1 MPTIISFL
9 HLVSIITL
17 MMESDETRGESISSK
32 SGMVWFGL
40 AVTLC
45 FATFGFLGTFRF
57 TIYVILFIAGF
68 LIVMGYWSVKKS
80 DGILASDD
88 VRLLLYEEQYSGISS
103 VFINI
108 EKAPQGFKYDKRLT
122 GSSAIDELLQEIIQ
136 YFFRDYIHYWYNTI
150 SDDERFLYE
159 LHQTIQKIII
169 NFAGRTK
176 DVAWVP
182 FLTTRVV
189 DAFATHLR
197 IFRITGERLERKK
210 QEDYMNNQ
218 SKDDSKIQRELDL
231 EEMFFIV
238 EAEVEK
244 GLKRGPVCLEDES
257 EMYYLQDVIEVL
269 LYLLLPEEDF
279 RSKGFRYFL
288 REVIAKSV
296 ILPTVNLLCDP
307 DYVNQTISWLLAKE
321 TTFTVDSFLTT
332 IRFSDDIEDIEET
345 KKKVDLDIAKLRSQD
360 SDDCNQFE
368 ISVKKQL
375 SSLMYVRKLCVS
387 TMRRLKS
394 GIADNM
400 MMSLDNEPGVDL
412 LELLS
417 PTQNIPKL
425 SLKEILEDNTSLSY
439 FIEYLGTYN
448 AEHYVFFHLTI
459 EGFRATAIQ
468 QLSILAEETAK
479 AQDKKLANPSSDS
492 FDQLKQA
499 AANIYEE
506 YLSPRASPRIVLD
519 DQLIRKIVKDIKTS
533 EPNGAYFDTAHMAV
547 YKILESPKY
556 YGSFLSSTAYLKCID
571 DLDLL
576 NNKCEEGN
584 PPGSDDDN
592 VSVASS
598 SSIKF
603 LPDEEILSQPWT
615 PDCDLRYSALIGQ
628 AGVIT
633 YEGKSFV
640 NYTVHVCRTTSNGS
654 RNWVVM
660 RRYSDYHD
668 LHMQLREKFPSLLW
682 LTLPAKKTFGNF
694 EEEFIEKRRNL
705 LEDYLQPLLDTNLL
719 AENLGMFELVAGFLE
734 QGDYYK
740 GKSLLSRKMDH
751 IVNPM
756 KTSISNVSRV
766 VRSRADTV
774 TKWTGDLS
782 DSLKVPNKGIEKDL
796 NIGKLSDG
804 LDQGVDENIPL
815 RILLL
820 LMDEVFDLQHR
831 NQWLRRQ
838 IVVILRQIVKATFGD
853 RINRKI
859 VEYVDFAA
867 SAQQVAEYVKHFR
880 DSYWPGGVLA
890 ECLPE
895 RGTDVKRRMR
905 MVTKAKMIGG
915 IPDDLKRFLGMDVV
929 REGVTRVFDVFQHVN
944 LNKRL
949 LYVMAEAFLETTF
962 PDNKFKEIFTKI
974 HSKRT

>member
-1 MPTIISFL
+1 
-9 HLVSIITL
+9 
-17 MMESDETRGESISSK
+17 MESEEILNDGTNGR
-32 SGMVWFGL
+32 SGNVFTSLWFGL
-40 AVTLC
+40 ALSLC
-45 FATFGFLGTFRF
+45 VATFGIFGLLKFL
-57 TIYVILFIAGF
+57 IYVILFIAGF
-68 LIVMGYWSVKKS
+68 LIVLGYWSVKKS
-80 DGILASDD
+80 EEILASDD
-88 VRLLLYEEQYSGISS
+88 VRLLSYEEPYSGISA
-103 VFINI
+103 VFKKI
-108 EKAPQGFKYDKRLT
+108 EQAPQGFKYDKRLT
-122 GSSAIDELLQEIIQ
+122 GSSVIDELLQEIIQ

-159 LHQTIQKIII
+159 LHQTIQKVII
-169 NFAGRTK
+169 NFAGRIK

-182 FLTTRVV
+182 FLTTRLV
-189 DAFATHLR
+189 DVFATHLR
-197 IFRITGERLERKK
+197 IFRITRERLESKTHEFHNNDSDENK
-210 QEDYMNNQ
+210 LQE
-218 SKDDSKIQRELDL
+218 ELDL
-231 EEMFFIV
+231 EEMFFTV

-244 GLKRGPVCLEDES
+244 GLKRAPICLDDQA
-257 EMYYLQDVIEVL
+257 EMYYLQDIIEVL
-269 LYLLLPEEDF
+269 LYLLLPEQDF
-279 RSKGFRYFL
+279 NSKGFRYFL
-288 REVIAKSV
+288 REVIAKSIV
-296 ILPTVNLLCDP
+296 LPSVDMICDP

-332 IRFSDDIEDIEET
+332 IRFSDSIEDIEET
-345 KKKVDLDIAKLRSQD
+345 KKKVDLEIAKLRSQD
-360 SDDCNQFE
+360 SDDSSQLE

-375 SSLMYVRKLCVS
+375 SSLMYVRKLCVT

-400 MMSLDNEPGVDL
+400 VPMDNEPEVDL

-479 AQDKKLANPSSDS
+479 AQNKKLANPSSDS

-519 DQLIRKIVKDIKTS
+519 DQLIRKIVKDIKS
-533 EPNGAYFDTAHMAV
+533 NEPSGAYFDTAHMAV

-571 DLDLL
+571 EMDLL
-576 NNKCEEGN
+576 NKCDDGN
-584 PPGSDDDN
+584 AHGSDDDT
-592 VSVASS
+592 VSIASS
-598 SSIKF
+598 SSYKF
-603 LPDEEILSQPWT
+603 PPDEEVLSQPWT

-633 YEGKSFV
+633 HEGKSYV
-640 NYTVHVCRTTSNGS
+640 NYTIHVCRTTSNGS

-660 RRYSDYHD
+660 RRYSDFHD
-668 LHMQLREKFPSLLW
+668 LHMQLREKFPSLTW
-682 LTLPAKKTFGNF
+682 LNLPQKKTFGNF
-694 EEEFIEKRRNL
+694 EEDFIEKRKNL
-705 LEDYLQPLLDTNLL
+705 LEDYIQPLLDTNLL
-719 AENLGMFELVAGFLE
+719 AEHSGMFELVAGFLE

-756 KTSISNVSRV
+756 KTSITNVSRA

-782 DSLKVPNKGIEKDL
+782 DSLKPVKPNEKGMGKDL
-796 NIGKLSDG
+796 NIGKLSDAV
-804 LDQGVDENIPL
+804 DQTVDDNIPL
-815 RILLL
+815 RILIL

-838 IVVILRQIVKATFGD
+838 IVGILRQIVKATFGD

-867 SAQQVAEYVKHFR
+867 SAQQVAEYVRHFR

-890 ECLPE
+890 EAQPE
-895 RGTDVKRRMR
+895 RSHDVKRRMR

-915 IPDDLKRFLGMDVV
+915 IPDDLKRFLGLDVT
-929 REGVTRVFDVFQHVN
+929 REGVTRVFDMFQHVN

-949 LYVMAEAFLETTF
+949 FYVLAEAFLETTF
-962 PDNKFKEIFTKI
+962 PDNKFKELFVKA